1 MSERSPSP
9 ADEPAE
15 PTQPIEPDAT
25 RPIEPDATR
34 PIEPDATQAI
44 PSDATQALP
53 GPGDAP
59 TEGIPTEQLPSVDA
73 DATQVTPGGDH
84 WTGRA
89 EVRPDAVRD
98 AVPPEEWND
107 VEEPSRNWWLPIL
120 IGVVAVLVALAVIVA
135 VVLLMRRSNEPE
147 PVPTTGAP
155 TATSAAPS
163 PSPTQT
169 APSSPET
176 TNTGGPTT
184 QIEVPDLAGQSEAAA
199 KSRLDQLGLTYS
211 VTYQE
216 APGTEAGT
224 VITTVPV
231 GGSIVGPG
239 DDIRLIVATAPP
251 SEEPTE
257 SPEPTATA
265 S

>member
-25 RPIEPDATR
+25 RPIEPDAT
-34 PIEPDATQAI
+34 QAI
-44 PSDATQALP
+44 PPDATQALP
-53 GPGDAP
+53 GAYDAP
-59 TEGIPTEQLPSVDA
+59 TEAIPTEQLPPVDS
-73 DATQVTPGGDH
+73 DATQVTPGEH

-98 AVPPEEWND
+98 AVPPEDWND
-107 VEEPSRNWWLPIL
+107 VEEPGRNWWLPIL

-135 VVLLMRRSNEPE
+135 VVLLLRRSDEPE
-147 PVPTTGAP
+147 PIPTAVVP

-163 PSPTQT
+163 PSPTRTQ
-169 APSSPET
+169 PSPSET
-176 TNTGGPTT
+176 TATSAPTT
-184 QIEVPDLAGQSEAAA
+184 QIEVPNLAGETEAVA

-216 APGTEAGT
+216 DPGSTPGT

-231 GGSIVGPG
+231 GGTVVAPG
-239 DDIRLIVATAPP
+239 DTIRLIVATAPP
-251 SEEPTE
+251 SEEPTT